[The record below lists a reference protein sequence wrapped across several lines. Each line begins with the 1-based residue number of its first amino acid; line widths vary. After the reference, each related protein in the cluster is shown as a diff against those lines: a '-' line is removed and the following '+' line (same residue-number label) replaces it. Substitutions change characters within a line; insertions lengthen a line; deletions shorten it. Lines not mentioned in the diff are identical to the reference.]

1 MVAQINR
8 CERRQYNFHRIWLAM
23 RRKSL
28 RQHLALVSDVRA
40 AIELR
45 IAVENFAPSTVERH
59 PDAVTIPRDR
69 RHVGDH
75 KDRRIVS
82 SIAQKRKYRIG
93 AIVADGP
100 LETGWLAIALMKRGF
115 RSMESIEIANQ
126 PLNTSMHRLL
136 Q

>member
-8 CERRQYNFHRIWLAM
+8 CERRQCDFHRIWLAM

-40 AIELR
+40 AIKLR
-45 IAVENFAPSTVERH
+45 IAVENFAPGAVQRH

-82 SIAQKRKYRIG
+82 GIAQKRKYRIG
-93 AIVADGP
+93 AIVADRP
-100 LETGWLAIALMKRGF
+100 LETAWLAIALMQRGF
-115 RSMESIEIANQ
+115 RSVEFIEIANQ
-126 PLNTSMHRLL
+126 PLNTSMYGVL